1 MLRSKRAR
9 WALVPL
15 LVAVI
20 GWLWFS
26 NLSKMWN
33 IATLPDMQEAVAELR
48 AERDELDQ
56 TVWADEVLAQQYEQY
71 FIQLWDDLRAT
82 DDKHAVLE
90 RAPFDELKL
99 GRPTT
104 TEDHGA
110 GVTATHYTAGGEVLG
125 PDQWRDFLK
134 HLKNDG
140 YRLVQSEWHHKTFDH
155 DVTGGARS
163 GVDIVLHI
171 VRDDGADR
179 IEING
184 HLAVEWSREKD
195 EHGNFRPRQIDA
207 SRITMLRRKSAP
219 AFERA
224 FSTERLPITG
234 PGNWEDVLVHDLNQD
249 GLSDIISL
257 PNNRVYWN
265 RGDFAFEPE
274 DLCTRMVDHVTGG
287 VLADFTG
294 DGLVDLLVLR
304 TPPEEETRSIETIVL
319 YQGNRE
325 GRFVDM
331 PRQALVQPLEFKS
344 PDSCAVG
351 DVDRDGDLDLWVTQ
365 YKKPYMGGQMPTPY
379 YDANDGWPSYLLL
392 GDGKG
397 RFVDAT
403 EAAGLAAKRHR
414 RTYRSSLVDL
424 DDDGDLDLIVVSD
437 FAGIDV
443 HLNDGRGHFVDATA
457 SMVDE
462 PSTFGMSHTF
472 ADFNTDGRLDLYVAG
487 MSSTTAARLDQMGL
501 GRNGFADYQKMRTV
515 IAYGNRMY
523 LRTKTDLFA
532 QPDFRDQIARCG
544 WSWGTG
550 SLDFDSDGDPDIYV
564 ANGHNSGDSAKD
576 YCTKFWRHDI
586 YTGSSTEQPVIDV
599 LFVEDLIDKFYTD
612 DRGVRRH
619 ESWNGYEHNRLLMNQ
634 SGEGFLNVA
643 FLMGVAME
651 ADSRHVVVDD
661 FNLDGKPDLLVGWM
675 DRNPAPTQLVVSIF
689 QNKWPEANHWI
700 GVRAHGAPGVSPL
713 GAKVTVAYADGRQV
727 AAFVAGDSFA
737 AQHANLK
744 HFGLGKRD
752 KVDYLTI
759 RWPNGQETRIDQ
771 PKIDRYHDL
780 HPPTN

>member
-9 WALVPL
+9 WILVPL

-26 NLSKMWN
+26 NLSKMMS
-33 IATLPDMQEAVAELR
+33 IATLPDMEGAVIELR
-48 AERDELDQ
+48 AERDRLDQ

-71 FIQLWDDLRAT
+71 FVQLWDDLRAT
-82 DDKHAVLE
+82 DDKYTVLE

-99 GRPTT
+99 GRPAT
-104 TEDHGA
+104 TEDQGA
-110 GVTATHYTAGGEVLG
+110 GVTSTHYTAGGEVLG
-125 PDQWRDFLK
+125 PDGWRAFLTQM
-134 HLKNDG
+134 KNAG
-140 YRLVQSEWHHKTFDH
+140 FHLVQCEWHHKTFHRDIG
-155 DVTGGARS
+155 GGARS
-163 GVDIVLHI
+163 GMGMVLH
-171 VRDDGADR
+171 VTNADGTDR
-179 IEING
+179 IDISG
-184 HLAVEWSREKD
+184 LIDVEWSKERD
-195 EHGNFRPRQIDA
+195 EHGNFRPKLVDA

-219 AFERA
+219 TFERA
-224 FSTERLPITG
+224 FSTERLSITG
-234 PGNWEDVLVHDLNQD
+234 PVNWEDILVHDLNQD
-249 GLSDIISL
+249 GLSDIVSL
-257 PNNRVYWN
+257 PTNRVYWN
-265 RGDFAFEPE
+265 RGGFTFEPE
-274 DLCTRMVDHVTGG
+274 DLCARMVDKATGG

-294 DGLVDLLVLR
+294 DGLVDLLVMR
-304 TPPEEETRSIETIVL
+304 TPPDEETRSLETIVL

-325 GRFVDM
+325 GRFVEM
-331 PRQALVQPLEFKS
+331 PRPALLRPLEFKS

-351 DVDRDGDLDLWVTQ
+351 DVNHDGNLDLWVTQ

-403 EAAGLAAKRHR
+403 EASGLAPKRHR
-414 RTYRSSLVDL
+414 RTYRSSFVDL

-437 FAGIDV
+437 FAGLDV

-457 SMVDE
+457 SMVDQ
-462 PSTFGMSHTF
+462 PRVFRMSHTF
-472 ADFNTDGRLDLYVAG
+472 ADFNTDGRLDFYVAG
-487 MSSTTAARLDQMGL
+487 MSSTTAARLDQLGL
-501 GRNGFADYQKMRTV
+501 GREGFDDYQKMRSV

-523 LRTKTDLFA
+523 LRTGDNLFA
-532 QPDFRDQIARCG
+532 QPDFRDQVARCG
-544 WSWGTG
+544 WSWGCG
-550 SLDFDSDGDPDIYV
+550 SIDFDSDGDPDIYV

-599 LFVEDLIDKFYTD
+599 LFLEDLLDKFYAD
-612 DRGVRRH
+612 DGGVRRH
-619 ESWNGYEHNRLLMNQ
+619 ESWNGYEHNRLLMNL

-651 ADSRHVVVDD
+651 VDSRQLVVDD
-661 FNLDGKPDLLVGWM
+661 FDLDGKPDLLVGWM
-675 DRNPAPTQLVVSIF
+675 DRTRGTSKLVVSILR
-689 QNKWPEANHWI
+689 NNWPEANHWI

-737 AQHANLK
+737 AQHANIK

-752 KVDYLTI
+752 QVDTLTI

-780 HPPTN
+780 RPPTE